1 MNPLDIGVLAVI
13 VISALLA
20 FSRGIVRE
28 LLSVAG
34 WIAAAFATLYI
45 FPYVQPFARKYI
57 SIPLAADLGAALI
70 IFLATL
76 SIISLGSGWL
86 AKRVHN
92 TDFKPLDRSLGFVF
106 GALRG
111 LVLLCLAFLLF
122 NWAYKPE
129 EQPIWVK
136 EARSRPVLA
145 YGAGVLVRLVPE
157 DFLKGSDVGINEMR
171 KRTGEQ
177 LDKDKAIKNLLPK
190 LPKLPDLPKK
200 PEPGA
205 TGATTGG

>member
-1 MNPLDIGVLAVI
+1 MNPLDIGVLAV
-13 VISALLA
+13 VLISALLA

-34 WIAAAFATLYI
+34 WIAAAFATLYV

-57 SIPLAADLGAALI
+57 SITLAADLGAALV

-76 SIISLGSGWL
+76 TIISIGSGWL
-86 AKRVHN
+86 AKQIHE

-122 NWAYKPE
+122 NWAYKPN
-129 EQPIWVK
+129 EQPVWVK

-145 YGAGVLVRLVPE
+145 YGARVLVSVVPE
-157 DFLKGSDVGINEMR
+157 DFLKGSDVGIRELG

-177 LDKDKAIKNLLPK
+177 FDKEKAIKRLLPK
-190 LPKLPDLPKK
+190 LPELPKT
-200 PEPGA
+200 PGA

>member
-1 MNPLDIGVLAVI
+1 MNPLDIGVLAVV

-57 SIPLAADLGAALI
+57 SITLAADLGAALI

-76 SIISLGSGWL
+76 TIISIGSGWL
-86 AKRVHN
+86 AKQIHD
-92 TDFKPLDRSLGFVF
+92 TEFKPLDRSLGFVF

-111 LVLLCLAFLLF
+111 LVLLCLAYLLL

-129 EQPIWVK
+129 EQPVWVK
-136 EARSRPVLA
+136 EARARPVLA
-145 YGAGVLVRLVPE
+145 YGARVLVSLVPE
-157 DFLKGSDVGINEMR
+157 DFLKGSNVGIKEMR
-171 KRTGEQ
+171 ERTGKQ
-177 LDKDKAIKNLLPK
+177 LDKDGAIKGLLPK
-190 LPKLPDLPKK
+190 LPKL
-200 PEPGA
+200 PGA

>member
-1 MNPLDIGVLAVI
+1 MNPLDIGVLAVV

-34 WIAAAFATLYI
+34 WVAAAFATLYI
-45 FPYVQPFARKYI
+45 FPYVQPLARKYI
-57 SIPLAADLGAALI
+57 SITLAADLGAALI

-76 SIISLGSGWL
+76 TVISIGSGWL
-86 AKRVHN
+86 ARQIHD

-111 LVLLCLAFLLF
+111 LVLLCLAYLLF
-122 NWAYKPE
+122 NWAYKPD
-129 EQPIWVK
+129 EQPVWVK

-145 YGAGVLVRLVPE
+145 YGARVLVSVVPE
-157 DFLKGSDVGINEMR
+157 DFLKGSDVGIKELG
-171 KRTGEQ
+171 KRTGDQTKGE
-177 LDKDKAIKNLLPK
+177 DAIKKLLPK
-190 LPKLPDLPKK
+190 LPKLPDIPKT
-200 PEPGA
+200 PGA
-205 TGATTGG
+205 TGATTGS

>member
-1 MNPLDIGVLAVI
+1 MSPLDIGVLAIV

-45 FPYVQPFARKYI
+45 FPYVQPFARKYV

-76 SIISLGSGWL
+76 TIISIGSGWL
-86 AKRVHN
+86 AKQIHE

-111 LVLLCLAFLLF
+111 LVLLCLAYLLL

-129 EQPIWVK
+129 EQPNWIK

-145 YGAGVLVRLVPE
+145 YGARVLVSLVPE
-157 DFLKGSDVGINEMR
+157 DFLKGSNVNIPEMR
-171 KRTGEQ
+171 KRTEGP
-177 LDKDKAIKNLLPK
+177 LKKDSAIKRLLPPPK
-190 LPKLPDLPKK
+190 LP
-200 PEPGA
+200 GGSGGS
-205 TGATTGG
+205 TGS

>member
-1 MNPLDIGVLAVI
+1 MNPLDIGVLAVV

-20 FSRGIVRE
+20 FSRGLVRE

-57 SIPLAADLGAALI
+57 SITLAADLGAALV

-76 SIISLGSGWL
+76 TIISIGSGWL
-86 AKRVHN
+86 AKQLHE

-111 LVLLCLAFLLF
+111 LVLLCLAYLLF
-122 NWAYKPE
+122 NWAYKPN
-129 EQPIWVK
+129 EQPVWVK

-145 YGAGVLVRLVPE
+145 YGARVLVSLVPD
-157 DFLKGSDVGINEMR
+157 DFLKGSDVGIKELG
-171 KRTGEQ
+171 KRTGDQTKGE
-177 LDKDKAIKNLLPK
+177 DAIKKLLPK
-190 LPKLPDLPKK
+190 LPKLPEVPKT
-200 PEPGA
+200 PGA

>member
-1 MNPLDIGVLAVI
+1 
-13 VISALLA
+13 
-20 FSRGIVRE
+20 
-28 LLSVAG
+28 
-34 WIAAAFATLYI
+34 
-45 FPYVQPFARKYI
+45 
-57 SIPLAADLGAALI
+57 
-70 IFLATL
+70 
-76 SIISLGSGWL
+76 
-86 AKRVHN
+86 
-92 TDFKPLDRSLGFVF
+92 
-106 GALRG
+106 
-111 LVLLCLAFLLF
+111 VLLCLAFLLF

>member
-1 MNPLDIGVLAVI
+1 MNPLDIAVLAVV

-20 FSRGIVRE
+20 FTRGIVRE
-28 LLSVAG
+28 MLSVAG

-57 SIPLAADLGAALI
+57 SITLAADLGAALI
-70 IFLATL
+70 IFLVTL
-76 SIISLGSGWL
+76 TIISIGSGWL
-86 AKRVHN
+86 AKQIHE
-92 TDFKPLDRSLGFVF
+92 TEFKPLDRSLGFVF

-111 LVLLCLAFLLF
+111 LVLLCLAYLLF
-122 NWAYKPE
+122 NWAYKPD
-129 EQPIWVK
+129 EQPVWVK

-145 YGAGVLVRLVPE
+145 YGAKVLVSLVPE
-157 DFLKGSDVGINEMR
+157 DFLKGSDVGIRELG

-177 LDKDKAIKNLLPK
+177 LNKDDAIRKLLPK
-190 LPKLPDLPKK
+190 PPELPKT
-200 PEPGA
+200 PGA

>member
-45 FPYVQPFARKYI
+45 FPHVQPFARKYI

-106 GALRG
+106 GAVRG

-129 EQPIWVK
+129 EQPVWVK

-145 YGAGVLVRLVPE
+145 YGAGALVRLVPE

-190 LPKLPDLPKK
+190 LPKLPDLPKT
-200 PEPGA
+200 PGA